1 MIKIK
6 QLNMKRLISIVF
18 LVFLSTPVFSQEFD
32 YLTFND
38 SIMNRVLFDEVIAY
52 HENLN
57 NKIELYFSEVGSEL
71 HCKGAVEYM
80 KTNGCRHRPSYLY
93 IGSLPKN
100 EAIMVLNDVGID
112 TSEYS
117 YVGRCEI
124 LAKIA
129 LVGQTTYQEIAKIAI
144 NGWLNSIG
152 HRGTIINLGM
162 FGELEILGISSSYN
176 EKTRSVDI
184 ALTLFSAVK

>member
-1 MIKIK
+1 
-6 QLNMKRLISIVF
+6 MKNLIISL
-18 LVFLSTPVFSQEFD
+18 LVLLLPTLVFSQEFD

-117 YVGRCEI
+117 YVGRGEI
-124 LAKIA
+124 LAKIPTI
-129 LVGQTTYQEIAKIAI
+129 GQTTYQEIAKIAI
-144 NGWLNSIG
+144 NAWLNSIG
-152 HRGTIINLGM
+152 HQGAIMNLGM
-162 FGELEILGISSSYN
+162 YGNPDILGISSGTTYN
-176 EKTRSVDI
+176 GKTLNVYI
-184 ALTLFSAVK
+184 ALTDFGLHK

>member
-1 MIKIK
+1 MAYYPDEKEPGNSEVK
-6 QLNMKRLISIVF
+6 PDRDNQATMQNRDSLNWLSLFF
-18 LVFLSTPVFSQEFD
+18 LFP
-32 YLTFND
+32 
-38 SIMNRVLFDEVIAY
+38 II
-52 HENLN
+52 

-117 YVGRCEI
+117 YVGRGEI
-124 LAKIA
+124 LAKIPTI
-129 LVGQTTYQEIAKIAI
+129 GQTTYQEIAKIAI

-152 HRGTIINLGM
+152 HRGTIINVGM
-162 FGELEILGISSSYN
+162 FGGLEILGISSSYN

-184 ALTLFSAVK
+184 ALTLFTALK